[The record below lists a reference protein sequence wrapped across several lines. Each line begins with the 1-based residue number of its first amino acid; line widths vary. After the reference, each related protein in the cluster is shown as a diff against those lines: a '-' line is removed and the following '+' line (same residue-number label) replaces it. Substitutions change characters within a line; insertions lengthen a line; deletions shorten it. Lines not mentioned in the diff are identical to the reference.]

1 MSFTNPFPNHPQQIQ
16 TPWGSLKV
24 ILMDDV
30 LSALDAH
37 VGHYVFEAVICKQLQ
52 GKTRIMVT
60 HQIQYWSHP
69 AVDRSFPH
77 MFFFCFE
84 RFFFGEGFLVS
95 KGFFGVISGF
105 GST

>member
-1 MSFTNPFPNHPQQIQ
+1 MSFTNPFPNHPRQIHLGV
-16 TPWGSLKV
+16 PKV

-37 VGHYVFEAVICKQLQ
+37 VGHYVFESVICKQLQ

-69 AVDRSFPH
+69 AVDRSH
-77 MFFFCFE
+77 TFFFSE
-84 RFFFGEGFLVS
+84 RL
-95 KGFFGVISGF
+95 FFGVISGF

>member
-1 MSFTNPFPNHPQQIQ
+1 
-16 TPWGSLKV
+16 
-24 ILMDDV
+24 MDDV

-37 VGHYVFEAVICKQLQ
+37 VGHYVFESVICKQLQ

-69 AVDRSFPH
+69 AVDRSH
-77 MFFFCFE
+77 TFF
-84 RFFFGEGFLVS
+84 RRAFFGA
-95 KGFFGVISGF
+95 ISGF